1 MDTGR
6 YGNDGE
12 SNNKSDDEGGDEGGD
27 EVHVPRNP
35 MIRSQKL

>member
-12 SNNKSDDEGGDEGGD
+12 SNNKSDDEGGDE
-27 EVHVPRNP
+27 VHVPRNP